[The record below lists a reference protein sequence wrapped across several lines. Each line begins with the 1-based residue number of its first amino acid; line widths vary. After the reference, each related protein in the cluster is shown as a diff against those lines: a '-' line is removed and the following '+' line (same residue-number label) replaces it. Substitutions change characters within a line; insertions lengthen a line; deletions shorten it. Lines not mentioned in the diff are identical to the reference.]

1 MNNLIKLFTQPY
13 LVGDINI
20 GLLKSESCTTDEFVS
35 LIYSHLLLP
44 LIYRPTRIADDIGMT
59 EEDRSKLQ
67 ENVNEVRKLMEK
79 QVQAARLKINV
90 RKIKTIVT
98 GKENIEE
105 KNGVGR
111 HKNRKRHRVYL
122 SRKLINI
129 ILMTAARR

>member
-111 HKNRKRHRVYL
+111 HKNRKRHIGHIFR
-122 SRKLINI
+122 
-129 ILMTAARR
+129 